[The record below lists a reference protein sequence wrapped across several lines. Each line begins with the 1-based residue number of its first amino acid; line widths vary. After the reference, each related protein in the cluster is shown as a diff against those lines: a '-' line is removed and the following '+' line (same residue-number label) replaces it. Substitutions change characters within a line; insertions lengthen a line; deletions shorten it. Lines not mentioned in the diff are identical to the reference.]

1 MRPSTLLTAAAV
13 AAATATALAGCAP
26 GAGAPPAV
34 AHEAAHRTGL
44 HSEPISFHRSAEPVV
59 SKLLVIV
66 EENHS
71 FGEMAAGMPFL
82 RHLAT
87 RYAYAGDYHATFT
100 NSLPNYL
107 IMIGGAVLGE
117 PNDLPPSDRPI
128 YGTSVFGQALRAGR
142 TVKVYAEG
150 MPTPC
155 ATENGGNDYVVRH
168 NPWPYFVE
176 ERSACLRDDVST
188 ASLDHDALTGRLPN
202 AGMVIPNLV
211 HDAHDGT
218 LAQADSWLAR
228 HVTAVM
234 RGPDWRSG
242 RLAIVIT
249 ADEDDGEHGNRVL
262 TVVAS
267 RYGGRGVV
275 STPLDH
281 FSIARLYEEVLGVP
295 PLRDAASA
303 ASMARAFGLPV
314 SGGPGRPSA
323 RGSGS
328 RSAP

>member
-1 MRPSTLLTAAAV
+1 MRPSILLTAAAM
-13 AAATATALAGCAP
+13 AAATATAVAGCAP
-26 GAGAPPAV
+26 AAAPPPDVARAE
-34 AHEAAHRTGL
+34 AHEPGL
-44 HSEPISFHRSAEPVV
+44 HSEPISFHGSGGPVV
-59 SKLLVIV
+59 SKLLVFV

-82 RHLAT
+82 RRLAE
-87 RYAYAGDYHATFT
+87 RYAYASDYHASFS

-107 IMIGGAVLGE
+107 IMIGGSVLGE

-142 TVKVYAEG
+142 SAKVYAEG

-155 ATENGGNDYVVRH
+155 ATENAGEYVVRH
-168 NPWPYFVE
+168 NPWPYFVD
-176 ERSACLRDDVST
+176 ERSACLKYDVTT
-188 ASLDHDALTGRLPN
+188 ASLAHDAATGQLPN
-202 AGMVIPNLV
+202 AGMVVPNLI

-218 LAQADSWLAR
+218 LAQADAWLAR
-228 HVTAVM
+228 RVTEVIH
-234 RGPDWRSG
+234 GPDWRSG

-249 ADEDDGEHGNRVL
+249 ADEDDGAHGNRVL

-275 STPLDH
+275 RTPLDH
-281 FSIARLYEEVLGVP
+281 FSIARLYDEVLGVP
-295 PLRDAASA
+295 PLRAAASA
-303 ASMARAFGLPV
+303 DSMAQAFGLPV
-314 SGGPGRPSA
+314 SGGPARPSS